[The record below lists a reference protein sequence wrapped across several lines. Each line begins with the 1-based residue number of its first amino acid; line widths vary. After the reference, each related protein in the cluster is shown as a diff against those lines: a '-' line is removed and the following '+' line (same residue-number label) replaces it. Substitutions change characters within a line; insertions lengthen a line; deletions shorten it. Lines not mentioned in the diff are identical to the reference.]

1 MRRPHR
7 CRDLHNLTPR
17 THAPGEPL
25 LKKAL
30 MKNGDD
36 EPESATEPATEPRS
50 DRPWYSPGLRFS
62 CTGCGG
68 CCTGPTGFVFFNRRE
83 GRQLA
88 RRLGVDEPTF
98 YRLYAR
104 ETEGGWSLN
113 ETLRDTQYDC
123 VFLEPDGRGGRRC
136 GVYED
141 RPTQCRTWPFWES
154 NLRHPRDWEQ
164 AAEHCPGMERL
175 GVNAGSTT
183 SSACCGSS
191 ANADAG
197 SRAFVPVDQIRIRL
211 AENPEGL

>member
-1 MRRPHR
+1 MGRPHR
-7 CRDLHNLTPR
+7 CHDPHNLPPG

-25 LKKAL
+25 LKKDL
-30 MKNGDD
+30 MKYGDAKS
-36 EPESATEPATEPRS
+36 ESATQAQT
-50 DRPWYSPGLRFS
+50 DRPWYSPGLRFT

-83 GRQLA
+83 GQQLA

-104 ETEGGWSLN
+104 ETDGGWSLN
-113 ETLRDTQYDC
+113 ETLRDGHYDC
-123 VFLEPDGRGGRRC
+123 VFLELDGEGGRRC
-136 GVYED
+136 GVYDD

-175 GVNAGSTT
+175 SKNAEAGRS
-183 SSACCGSS
+183 CCGSL
-191 ANADAG
+191 AEG
-197 SRAFVPVDQIRIRL
+197 EPGHRAFVSVDQIRICL